1 MTDTY
6 DTLNDWF
13 HDVSLEKTEP
23 TLVYYVGSTGVGK
36 KTEVNRVIDNEDYRC
51 ININCIYDK
60 VHSRFKKKNFV
71 SELCHIITNKN
82 IETEVIFLRI
92 YCLYIIT
99 YI

>member
-36 KTEVNRVIDNEDYRC
+36 KTEVNRVIDNEDYRLSL
-51 ININCIYDK
+51 I
-60 VHSRFKKKNFV
+60 
-71 SELCHIITNKN
+71 HI
-82 IETEVIFLRI
+82 
-92 YCLYIIT
+92 
-99 YI
+99 